1 MCWNNEYVEVSVS
14 IPRDVVS
21 KLALEAIS
29 FPCSRVLSPWFLV
42 PGPSLVPRPWSRCGW
57 PKKGGP
63 WTTEGTKDQERKSK
77 DSRYIDLKNALACL
91 VAVLCVACG
100 PSEEDIKRDVR
111 TRFDA
116 NQTIA
121 PLALSIEV
129 KRQVVYLS
137 GKTGTPAEQ
146 QQAMALAKD
155 AKGVK
160 LVVNDMWLNNSSL
173 ADKVKEA
180 LGQDAVVGKI
190 PIDVEAQGDLIRLS
204 SDQTNREERERIM
217 KIASSVEGV
226 KEVEDRMR

>member
-1 MCWNNEYVEVSVS
+1 MST
-14 IPRDVVS
+14 PRDVVS

-42 PGPSLVPRPWSRCGW
+42 PGPSLGPRPLSRCGW
-57 PKKGGP
+57 PQKGGL
-63 WTTEGTKDQERKSK
+63 WT
-77 DSRYIDLKNALACL
+77 ALVCL
-91 VAVLCVACG
+91 VAALCVACG

-111 TRFDA
+111 TRFDT

-146 QQAMALAKD
+146 QQAIALAKE

-173 ADKVKEA
+173 ADKVKDA

-190 PIDVEAQGDLIRLS
+190 PIDVEAQGGLIRLS

-226 KEVEDRMR
+226 TEVEDRMR

>member
-1 MCWNNEYVEVSVS
+1 LTTSRLTREMCWNNEYVEVSVS
-14 IPRDVVS
+14 TPRDVVP
-21 KLALEAIS
+21 KLAL
-29 FPCSRVLSPWFLV
+29 
-42 PGPSLVPRPWSRCGW
+42 G
-57 PKKGGP
+57 
-63 WTTEGTKDQERKSK
+63 
-77 DSRYIDLKNALACL
+77 CL
-91 VAVLCVACG
+91 VAALCVACG

-111 TRFDA
+111 TRFDT

-146 QQAMALAKD
+146 QQAMALAKE

-160 LVVNDMWLNNSSL
+160 LVVNDMWLNNRSL
-173 ADKVKEA
+173 ADKVKDA

-190 PIDVEAQGDLIRLS
+190 PIDVEAQGGLIRLS
-204 SDQTNREERERIM
+204 SDQTNREERERIV

>member
-1 MCWNNEYVEVSVS
+1 MRDGRMRRRSREELGSQFESRPLHGRVDQLLLVSGQLRHEPMVQSQRQLSVLALVS
-14 IPRDVVS
+14 GDVVP
-21 KLALEAIS
+21 KLAL
-29 FPCSRVLSPWFLV
+29 
-42 PGPSLVPRPWSRCGW
+42 G
-57 PKKGGP
+57 
-63 WTTEGTKDQERKSK
+63 
-77 DSRYIDLKNALACL
+77 CL
-91 VAVLCVACG
+91 VAALCVACG

-111 TRFDA
+111 TRFDT

-146 QQAMALAKD
+146 QQAMALANE

-160 LVVNDMWLNNSSL
+160 LVVNDMWLNNRSL
-173 ADKVKEA
+173 ADKVKDA

-190 PIDVEAQGDLIRLS
+190 PIDVEAQGGLIRLS
-204 SDQTNREERERIM
+204 SDQTNREERERIV